1 MESPWRPA
9 TYSRSTMVTNHAWP
23 PILGSNRHSHIAPH
37 HVAFP
42 PANALSGYPLQQLIV
57 SSLRSLMDLT
67 NIILEHCSREV
78 PHLGPRIYI
87 GFANRTAAHARSSA
101 PSPRSPLNTAS
112 PTMSSPPSPLPRS
125 PTPSPSRHEACAAT
139 LVTRHQ
145 ADHDQRPFRHQRE
158 RRRRSRRSL
167 APAIPPPTQFT
178 VTTSNPYAV
187 LGQDKQPDKEVT
199 APADSAAAVKQP
211 DTQQVQLGATVQPVA
226 RQPDKQPTGTA
237 GPVAGPVDGL
247 AALRMIDAKF
257 DMLLPRL
264 EAFFAR
270 R

>member
-1 MESPWRPA
+1 MGDEVIVLRLSVQFPA
-9 TYSRSTMVTNHAWP
+9 SLHLFSDRSA
-23 PILGSNRHSHIAPH
+23 
-37 HVAFP
+37 
-42 PANALSGYPLQQLIV
+42 
-57 SSLRSLMDLT
+57 
-67 NIILEHCSREV
+67 
-78 PHLGPRIYI
+78 
-87 GFANRTAAHARSSA
+87 
-101 PSPRSPLNTAS
+101 
-112 PTMSSPPSPLPRS
+112 
-125 PTPSPSRHEACAAT
+125 
-139 LVTRHQ
+139 
-145 ADHDQRPFRHQRE
+145 DQRRSPFRHQRE

-247 AALRMIDAKF
+247 AALRMIDARFACCCQGWKHSSLDAEHASSVERVAHF
-257 DMLLPRL
+257 SELRGGLSIFLESLSAPWWLRPMLR
-264 EAFFAR
+264 
-270 R
+270 